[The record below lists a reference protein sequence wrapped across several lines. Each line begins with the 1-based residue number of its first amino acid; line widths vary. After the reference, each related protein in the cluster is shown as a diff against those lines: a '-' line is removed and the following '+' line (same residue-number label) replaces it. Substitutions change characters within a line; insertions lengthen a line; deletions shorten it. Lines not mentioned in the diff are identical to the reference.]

1 MDRDAHLTQDINNRL
16 PIIPHQRLGADCC
29 GCLFVVVWGDR
40 ADIRCNECDARIRT
54 VPVADV
60 EKAVFELAQADAICS
75 ARCTHCGALNTFP
88 GFSAIEAFTCSECG
102 EGVVVS
108 RPAQ

>member
-1 MDRDAHLTQDINNRL
+1 MDRGAHPTGDINDRL
-16 PIIPHQRLGADCC
+16 PIIPHETLGADCC
-29 GCLFVVVWGDR
+29 GCLFVVAWGDR

-60 EKAVFELAQADAICS
+60 EKAMSEIAQTDTSCS

-88 GFSAIEAFTCSECG
+88 GMSAIGAFICRECG
-102 EGVVVS
+102 ESVDVPPSV
-108 RPAQ
+108 Q